1 MPRKSYKKPGS
12 KKKQYPELVMLLGKA
27 VHLIWSE
34 WMSYLLAQC
43 GKHDVPI
50 IGEEQPGDEFPRLVG
65 KKTALLIP
73 SDLVEDIQGLIGA
86 KWEDL
91 TDEQQ
96 EAFHE
101 EVAKILEA
109 LKEHG
114 SSLIASMLPAKEDGD
129 G

>member
-1 MPRKSYKKPGS
+1 MPRKSYKKPRS

-27 VHLIWSE
+27 LHLIWSE
-34 WMSYLLAQC
+34 WMSYLLKQC
-43 GKHDVPI
+43 GTHDVPI
-50 IGEEQPGDEFPRLVG
+50 IGEEQPGDKLPRLVG

-73 SDLVEDIQGLIGA
+73 ADLVEDIQGLIGA

-91 TDEQQ
+91 TPEQQ

-109 LKEHG
+109 LKEYG
-114 SSLIASMLPAKEDGD
+114 SDLITSMIPTKEDDD